1 MTDLIDSLLEFARTR
16 ESLNLAYSSV
26 PETIQ
31 RALQAVRLHPRYS
44 VRTIEVPVPLTFP
57 DGSTSENWS
66 ARYTILLLNAC
77 DAAPGGQGVIRVT
90 AAEIA
95 GAITVS
101 VADNGPG
108 IAQPIR
114 DRIFHPFVSFGK
126 ENGTGLGLAVVQ
138 KIVQDHGGE
147 VSVERT
153 AEA

>member
-1 MTDLIDSLLEFARTR
+1 
-16 ESLNLAYSSV
+16 
-26 PETIQ
+26 
-31 RALQAVRLHPRYS
+31 
-44 VRTIEVPVPLTFP
+44 
-57 DGSTSENWS
+57 
-66 ARYTILLLNAC
+66 LLLNAC
-77 DAAPGGQGVIRVT
+77 DAAPGGQGLIRVS
-90 AAEIA
+90 AADIA

-153 AEA
+153 AAGMTIFRMFLPNRAPQRSSELAETTATTPPLVPAERVEANQNLLSHPGS